1 MTAGAII
8 LMSLPNNA
16 PSAGPFCL
24 NAYYR
29 LESVEKA
36 VNSHNPQGVSRWNC
50 IEIYFSDTKA
60 GNVEQLAALAGLS
73 SPQDINCH
81 FVVCNGL
88 GGSDGQILPTYK
100 WLKQWSI
107 IPGGN
112 WYGTDQTIR
121 ICIVADYQ
129 VHPPTDLQIK
139 RTQALVE
146 VLYRKFDIAPQL
158 IHYPDQWK

>member
-1 MTAGAII
+1 MSNQPRVAKVLLSLLVSMTAGAVI
-8 LMSLPNNA
+8 LMALPNNA

-36 VNSHNPQGVSRWNC
+36 VGLHNPQGFSRWNC
-50 IEIYFSDTKA
+50 IEIYFSNTKA
-60 GNVEQLAALAGLS
+60 GNVEQLAALAGLN
-73 SPQDINCH
+73 SPQDINSH

-107 IPGGN
+107 MMKTGS
-112 WYGTDQTIR
+112 
-121 ICIVADYQ
+121 A
-129 VHPPTDLQIK
+129 
-139 RTQALVE
+139 TQAS
-146 VLYRKFDIAPQL
+146 RKQL
-158 IHYPDQWK
+158 